1 MTLNLSWLDDFT
13 ALAASG
19 HFSRAAD
26 ERHMTQP
33 AFSRRVRALE
43 EWLGVDLFDRS
54 SQPARLTDVG
64 HWFRQVSQD
73 LQARVARIFGEAR
86 AIAEASSTT
95 LRFAATHALS
105 FTFMPR
111 WLRALET
118 RTTVGPIQLDS
129 DTQQK
134 CEALVLQ
141 SKAQFMLA
149 HGHARVRGPL
159 DEAGCPSLVVG
170 SDRLIPVSAP
180 DRSGRPVH
188 RLAPDGKSAAVHL
201 LSYSAESG
209 LGRILRELKGPA
221 LDRLHAPN
229 VLTAHLASVLRTMA
243 LDGRGLAWLPQLL
256 VGEDIEGGRLVV
268 AAPED
273 WSIDL
278 EIRLYRDRA
287 ALGKAAEGFWLA
299 AQAGVAAELRESI

>member
-1 MTLNLSWLDDFT
+1 MNLSWLADFS
-13 ALAASG
+13 ALAACG
-19 HFSRAAD
+19 NFSRAAD

-54 SQPARLTDVG
+54 SQPARLTEAG
-64 HWFRQVSQD
+64 QWFRQVAQD
-73 LQARVARIFGEAR
+73 LQARVARIPGEAR

-95 LRFAATHALS
+95 LRFASTHALS

-118 RTTVGPIQLDS
+118 QTAVGPVHLVS
-129 DTQQK
+129 DVQPK

-141 SKAQFMLA
+141 SQAQFMLA
-149 HGHARVRGPL
+149 HGHARVRGRL
-159 DEAGCPSLVVG
+159 DEGGYPSLVVG
-170 SDRLIPVSAP
+170 VDRLVPVSAP
-180 DRSGRPVH
+180 DESGRPLH
-188 RLAPDGKSAAVHL
+188 GLPPDGDPAAAHL

-256 VGEDIEGGRLVV
+256 VGGDIEAGRLLV
-268 AAPED
+268 AAPEE
-273 WSIDL
+273 WAIDL

-287 ALGKAAEGFWLA
+287 ALGKAAEEFWLA
-299 AQAGVAAELRESI
+299 AQAAAAG

>member
-1 MTLNLSWLDDFT
+1 MTINFSWLDDFF
-13 ALAASG
+13 ALATSG
-19 HFSRAAD
+19 NFSRAAD

-54 SQPARLTDVG
+54 TQPVRLTETG
-64 HWFRQVSQD
+64 HWFRQVAQD
-73 LQARVARIFGEAR
+73 LQAEVTRIPGEAR
-86 AIAEASSTT
+86 AIAQASSTT
-95 LRFAATHALS
+95 LRFASTHTLS

-129 DTQQK
+129 NTQQK
-134 CEALVLQ
+134 CEALILQ

-149 HGHARVRGPL
+149 YGHAQVRGPL
-159 DEAGCPSLVVG
+159 DEAGCPNLVVG
-170 SDRLIPVSAP
+170 TDRLIAVSAP
-180 DRSGRPVH
+180 DKHGRPVH
-188 RLAPDGKSAAVHL
+188 RLPAEGKSTAVHL
-201 LSYSAESG
+201 LNYSAESG
-209 LGRILRELKGPA
+209 LGRILRVLNGQI

-243 LDGRGLAWLPQLL
+243 LDGRGLAWLPQML
-256 VGEDIEGGRLVV
+256 VGDDLERGRLVM
-268 AAPED
+268 AAPQE
-273 WSIDL
+273 WSIAL

-287 ALGKAAEGFWLA
+287 SLGKAAEVFWLA
-299 AQAGVAAELRESI
+299 AQAEIPTS

>member
-1 MTLNLSWLDDFT
+1 LTLNLSWLDDFA

-19 HFSRAAD
+19 NFSRAAE

-43 EWLGVDLFDRS
+43 EWLGTDLFDRS
-54 SQPARLTDVG
+54 SQPAQLTEAG
-64 HWFRQVSQD
+64 HWFRQVAQD
-73 LQARVARIFGEAR
+73 LQAHVARLPGEAR

-95 LRFAATHALS
+95 LRFASTHALS
-105 FTFMPR
+105 FTFLPR
-111 WLRALET
+111 WLRDLEA
-118 RTTVGPIQLDS
+118 RTAIGPIQLDS

-134 CEALVLQ
+134 CEALLLQ
-141 SKAQFMLA
+141 SKSQFLLA

-170 SDRLIPVSAP
+170 TDRLIPVSAP
-180 DRSGRPVH
+180 DPQGRPVH
-188 RLAPDGKSAAVHL
+188 RLPVDGASTPVHL
-201 LSYSAESG
+201 LNYSGESG

-256 VGEDIEGGRLVV
+256 VGDDIQAGRLVV
-268 AAPED
+268 AAPEE
-273 WSIDL
+273 WAIEL
-278 EIRLYRDRA
+278 EIRLVRDRA
-287 ALGKAAEGFWLA
+287 ALGPAAEAFWRA
-299 AQAGVAAELRESI
+299 AQAAAGAG

>member
-1 MTLNLSWLDDFT
+1 MTMNLSWLDDFA
-13 ALAASG
+13 ALAGSG
-19 HFSRAAD
+19 NFSRAAD

-43 EWLGVDLFDRS
+43 EWLGLDLFDRR
-54 SQPARLTDVG
+54 SQPAQLTEVG
-64 HWFRQVSQD
+64 HWFRQVAQD
-73 LQARVARIFGEAR
+73 LQVQVARIPGEAR
-86 AIAEASSTT
+86 AVAEASSTT
-95 LRFAATHALS
+95 LRFASTHALS

-111 WLRALET
+111 WLRTLESHT
-118 RTTVGPIQLDS
+118 AVGPIQLVS
-129 DTQQK
+129 DVQQQ

-141 SKAQFMLA
+141 SQAQFMLA

-159 DEAGCPSLVVG
+159 DEAGCPCLVVG

-180 DRSGRPVH
+180 DQSGHPVH
-188 RLAPDGKSAAVHL
+188 RLPPDGKTSAVQL
-201 LSYSAESG
+201 LSYSTESG
-209 LGRILRELKGPA
+209 LGRLLRELKGPA

-256 VGEDIEGGRLVV
+256 VGDDLEGGRLVV
-268 AAPED
+268 AAAEE

-287 ALGKAAEGFWLA
+287 ALGKAAEAFWLA
-299 AQAGVAAELRESI
+299 AGEAADAAR

>member
-1 MTLNLSWLDDFT
+1 MTLNLSWLEDFT

-19 HFSRAAD
+19 NFSRAAD

-54 SQPARLTDVG
+54 SQPAQLTEAG
-64 HWFRQVSQD
+64 AWFRQVAQD
-73 LQARVARIFGEAR
+73 LQAEVARLPGEAR

-95 LRFAATHALS
+95 LRIASTHALS
-105 FTFMPR
+105 FTFLPC
-111 WLRALET
+111 WLRALEIH
-118 RTTVGPIQLDS
+118 TTVGPIQLAS

-134 CEALVLQ
+134 CETLVLQ

-170 SDRLIPVSAP
+170 TDRLIPVSAP
-180 DRSGRPVH
+180 DKDGRPLH
-188 RLAPDGKSAAVHL
+188 ALPPDGKSTAVHL
-201 LSYSAESG
+201 LSYSTESG
-209 LGRILRELKGPA
+209 LGRILRELKGPT

-256 VGEDIEGGRLVV
+256 VGDDIDGGRLVV
-268 AAPED
+268 AAPDE

-287 ALGKAAEGFWLA
+287 GLGKAAESFWLG
-299 AQAGVAAELRESI
+299 AQASLAS

>member
-1 MTLNLSWLDDFT
+1 MTMNLSWLDDFT

-19 HFSRAAD
+19 NFSRAAD

-43 EWLGVDLFDRS
+43 EWLGADLFDRS
-54 SQPARLTDVG
+54 SQPARLTEVG
-64 HWFRQVSQD
+64 QWFRQVAQD
-73 LQARVARIFGEAR
+73 LQADVARLPGEAR
-86 AIAEASSTT
+86 AIAEASATT
-95 LRFAATHALS
+95 LRFASTHALS

-111 WLRALET
+111 WLRALESHT
-118 RTTVGPIQLDS
+118 AMGPIQLDS

-134 CEALVLQ
+134 CEALLLQ

-170 SDRLIPVSAP
+170 TDRLIPVSAP
-180 DRSGRPVH
+180 DSQGRPVH
-188 RLAPDGKSAAVHL
+188 RLPPDGKSTAVHL

-221 LDRLHAPN
+221 LDRLQAPN

-256 VGEDIEGGRLVV
+256 VGDDIDGGRLVV
-268 AAPED
+268 AAPPE

-278 EIRLYRDRA
+278 EIRLYRNPA
-287 ALGKAAEGFWLA
+287 PLGQAAEAFWLA
-299 AQAGVAAELRESI
+299 AEAGASAG

>member
-1 MTLNLSWLDDFT
+1 MTMNLSWLDDFA

-19 HFSRAAD
+19 NFSRAAE

-43 EWLGVDLFDRS
+43 EWLGVVLFDRS
-54 SQPARLTDVG
+54 SQPAQLTDVG
-64 HWFRQVSQD
+64 HWFRQVAQD
-73 LQARVARIFGEAR
+73 LQAEVARLPGEAR

-95 LRFAATHALS
+95 LRFASTHALS

-111 WLRALET
+111 WLRALEEET
-118 RTTVGPIQLDS
+118 AVGPIQLVS
-129 DTQQK
+129 DVQQR

-141 SKAQFMLA
+141 SQAQFMLA

-159 DEAGCPSLVVG
+159 DEAGCPSLIIG
-170 SDRLIPVSAP
+170 TDRLIPVSAP
-180 DRSGRPVH
+180 DQSGRPMH
-188 RLAPDGKSAAVHL
+188 GLPRDGKSAAVHL

-221 LDRLHAPN
+221 LDRLHAPK

-243 LDGRGLAWLPQLL
+243 LDGRGLAWLPHLL
-256 VGEDIEGGRLVV
+256 VGDDIEAGRLVV
-268 AAPED
+268 AAPEA

-287 ALGKAAEGFWLA
+287 AMGKAAEAFWLA
-299 AQAGVAAELRESI
+299 AKSRAPAE

>member
-19 HFSRAAD
+19 NFSRAAD

-54 SQPARLTDVG
+54 SQPARLTEVG
-64 HWFRQVSQD
+64 HWFRQVAQD
-73 LQARVARIFGEAR
+73 LQAEVARIPGEAR
-86 AIAEASSTT
+86 AMAEASSTT
-95 LRFAATHALS
+95 LRFASTHALS

-111 WLRALET
+111 WLRALEAQ
-118 RTTVGPIQLDS
+118 TTVGPIQLVS
-129 DTQQK
+129 DVQQR

-141 SKAQFMLA
+141 SQAQFMLA
-149 HGHARVRGPL
+149 HGHASVRGLL
-159 DEAGCPSLVVG
+159 DEAGCPCLVVG
-170 SDRLIPVSAP
+170 VDRLIPVSAP
-180 DRSGRPVH
+180 DKNGRPAH
-188 RLAPDGKSAAVHL
+188 SLTPDGKSAAVHL

-209 LGRILRELKGPA
+209 LGRVLRQLKGPA

-243 LDGRGLAWLPQLL
+243 LDGRGLAWLPHWLI
-256 VGEDIEGGRLVV
+256 GDDIEAGRLVV
-268 AAPED
+268 AASEE
-273 WSIDL
+273 WSINLD
-278 EIRLYRDRA
+278 IRLYRDRA
-287 ALGKAAEGFWLA
+287 ALGKAAEAFWLA
-299 AQAGVAAELRESI
+299 AQAAVAAC

>member
-1 MTLNLSWLDDFT
+1 MTMNLSWLDDFA

-19 HFSRAAD
+19 NFSRAAD

-43 EWLGVDLFDRS
+43 EWLGADLFDRS
-54 SQPARLTDVG
+54 SQPAQLTEVG
-64 HWFRQVSQD
+64 QWFRQVAQD
-73 LQARVARIFGEAR
+73 LQADVARIPGEAR

-95 LRFAATHALS
+95 LRFASTHALS

-111 WLRALET
+111 WLRTMEAH
-118 RTTVGPIQLDS
+118 TTVGPIQLDS

-141 SKAQFMLA
+141 SKSQFMLA
-149 HGHARVRGPL
+149 HGHASVRGPL
-159 DEAGCPSLVVG
+159 DEAGCPCLVVG
-170 SDRLIPVSAP
+170 KDRLIPVSAP
-180 DRSGRPVH
+180 AETGRPAH
-188 RLAPDGKSAAVHL
+188 RLPPDGKGSAVHL

-209 LGRILRELKGPA
+209 LGRVLRELKGPA
-221 LDRLHAPN
+221 VDRLHAPN

-256 VGEDIEGGRLVV
+256 VGDDIEAGRLVV
-268 AAPED
+268 AAPDD
-273 WSIDL
+273 WAIEL

-287 ALGKAAEGFWLA
+287 AIGKAAEAFWLA
-299 AQAGVAAELRESI
+299 AQASVAAG

>member
-1 MTLNLSWLDDFT
+1 MTMNLSWLDDFT

-19 HFSRAAD
+19 NFSRAAD

-54 SQPARLTDVG
+54 SQPARLTEAG
-64 HWFRQVSQD
+64 HWFRQVAQD
-73 LQARVARIFGEAR
+73 LQAEVARIPGEAR

-95 LRFAATHALS
+95 LRFASTHALS
-105 FTFMPR
+105 FTFLPR
-111 WLRALET
+111 WLRTLENQ
-118 RTTVGPIQLDS
+118 TTVGPIQLDS

-149 HGHARVRGPL
+149 HGHGSVRGPL
-159 DEAGCPSLVVG
+159 DEAGCPNLLVG
-170 SDRLIPVSAP
+170 TDRLIPVSAP
-180 DRSGRPVH
+180 DKDGRAVH
-188 RLAPDGKSAAVHL
+188 SLPPDGKSTTVHL

-229 VLTAHLASVLRTMA
+229 VLTAHLASVLRTMV
-243 LDGRGLAWLPQLL
+243 LDGRGLAWLPLLL
-256 VGEDIEGGRLVV
+256 VGDDIESGRLVM
-268 AAPED
+268 AAPET

-287 ALGKAAEGFWLA
+287 ALGNAAEAFWLA
-299 AQAGVAAELRESI
+299 AQATVAAS